1 MRPFVPWLCLCFVL
15 VCLMTIY
22 FRMGPQHDFFRYGL
36 AQPCSSDVHFCLA
49 QPCSPD
55 PRSTDRSI
63 MSSFKYETPAQSYLA
78 NRILPGGAEDRSFIK
93 LFPQYMDVHQ
103 LWNGRRK
110 IFLDVGA
117 STYES
122 SVVWF
127 REKYPVT
134 FDEIHVWEAEAGK
147 FRIPPSEDRTFAS
160 KIIDHSPVM
169 VDVPERPRQI
179 RLDEVRPQ
187 YHSPGRLRCPKNGYR
202 RRRMARSSPSYPVR
216 SLNIDRRNV
225 RGNPFRSSQYDSIWM
240 GLVP

>member
-1 MRPFVPWLCLCFVL
+1 
-15 VCLMTIY
+15 
-22 FRMGPQHDFFRYGL
+22 
-36 AQPCSSDVHFCLA
+36 
-49 QPCSPD
+49 
-55 PRSTDRSI
+55 

-169 VDVPERPRQI
+169 VDVPERGPDKFDLTKFVLNTI
-179 RLDEVRPQ
+179 RPDDFAVLKMDIEGAEWRVLPHLIQSGALTLIDEMFVEIHFAHPSMTVYGWDSFREWNLELALQLLDRC
-187 YHSPGRLRCPKNGYR
+187 RLETVCHYWP
-202 RRRMARSSPSYPVR
+202 
-216 SLNIDRRNV
+216 
-225 RGNPFRSSQYDSIWM
+225 
-240 GLVP
+240 